1 MSPAAK
7 SPSQNPLSSTR
18 SLIRSLIACVLLATG
33 LLGAIAAKAA
43 PQEIDRIVAVVNN
56 AVITEYELKKRV
68 DQVLRQLAG
77 QQTPAPPRGK
87 LERQVLERMITER
100 ALMQLAEDTNIRF
113 DGTALDRAVAR
124 IAQQNKLSPEAF
136 RKALE
141 ADGTDFASF
150 REQIRS
156 EMTIARLKEREVEN
170 KIVVTDAEIDN
181 FLANPALDANQQ
193 DEYNLSHI
201 LLLAPE
207 GASPEK
213 LAELRAKAEKALAEL
228 QAGTHFSQVSAAYSD
243 AQNALQ
249 GGSLGWR
256 AEGQLPSLFA
266 TVVRTLK
273 PGETSAVIQS
283 PNGFHIVKLVD
294 KRGKN
299 VQLVVKQTRARHIL
313 VKTNEV
319 VSDDDARNRL
329 RLLKERI
336 ENGND
341 FAELAK
347 LHSDDLS
354 ANRGG
359 DLNWL
364 NPGDT
369 VPEFERAM
377 DALKPGDVSEPVRSP
392 FGWHLIQVLERRDQ
406 DVTQE
411 RKRLEAR
418 RALRERKTEEAF
430 EDWVR
435 QARDRAYVE
444 YRLEE

>member
-7 SPSQNPLSSTR
+7 SPSQNPLSFT
-18 SLIRSLIACVLLATG
+18 RSLIACVLLATG
-33 LLGAIAAKAA
+33 LLGASAAKAA

-77 QQTPAPPRGK
+77 QKTPAPPRGK
-87 LERQVLERMITER
+87 LEKQLLERMITER

-141 ADGTDFASF
+141 AEGSDFATF

-170 KIVVTDAEIDN
+170 KIVITDAEIDN

-266 TVVRTLK
+266 TVVRTLN

-336 ENGND
+336 ENGSD

-418 RALRERKTEEAF
+418 RTLRERKTEEAF

>member
-7 SPSQNPLSSTR
+7 SPSQNPLSFT
-18 SLIRSLIACVLLATG
+18 RSLIACVLLATG
-33 LLGAIAAKAA
+33 LPGASAAKAA

-87 LERQVLERMITER
+87 LEKQVLERMITER

-141 ADGTDFASF
+141 AEGTDFASF

-181 FLANPALDANQQ
+181 FLANPALDANRQ

-266 TVVRTLK
+266 TVVRTLN

-336 ENGND
+336 ENGSD

-359 DLNWL
+359 ELNWL